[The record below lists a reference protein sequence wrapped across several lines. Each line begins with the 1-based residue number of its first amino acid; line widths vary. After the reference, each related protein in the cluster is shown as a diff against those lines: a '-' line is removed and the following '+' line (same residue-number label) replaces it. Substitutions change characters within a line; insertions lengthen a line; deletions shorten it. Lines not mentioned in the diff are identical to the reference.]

1 MNCGYVMELRDIE
14 YFAVIAEHGQLGR
27 AAEALHLSQPAL
39 SKSLRRLEDALGV
52 KLFRRAPRGMELTP
66 EGSLLLLRVRELR
79 VSLGSVAREI
89 ADVSQGRAGHI
100 RVGMGP
106 ALPTKF
112 MAAAFAEFMKA
123 APRTSIQT
131 IVSDADEITPA
142 LRDGRLDV
150 VVNLLHPRPPEG
162 LVYAPL
168 YDDEYVVCGSVR
180 HRLSRQRDVSL
191 DDLSE
196 ERWILSGPVLP
207 TQQRLQQVF
216 QHGGLAPP
224 RIAFETR
231 SPALRLQTAASSD
244 LLLYISRHV
253 IDEAVAAGAALR
265 VIPVKELV
273 WLRPVGVI
281 RRKESYVPPAVGVL
295 MKILETASRRM
306 KVPGR

>member
-1 MNCGYVMELRDIE
+1 MNCGYAMELSDIE

-100 RVGMGP
+100 RVGSGP
-106 ALPTKF
+106 VVPTQF
-112 MAAAFAEFMKA
+112 LAAVFAEFLKA
-123 APRTSIQT
+123 APRTSIEA

-162 LVYAPL
+162 LVYTHL

-180 HRLSRQRDVSL
+180 HRLSGQREVSL

-196 ERWILSGPVLP
+196 ERWVLSGPVLP
-207 TQQRLQQVF
+207 TQQKLQQVF

-224 RIAFETR
+224 RIVFESR

-253 IDEAVAAGAALR
+253 IEEAVAAGTALR

-306 KVPGR
+306 KVQGR

>member
-14 YFAVIAEHGQLGR
+14 YFAVIAEHRQLGR

-142 LRDGRLDV
+142 RRDGRLDV

-191 DDLSE
+191 DDLGE
-196 ERWILSGPVLP
+196 ERWVLSGPVLP

-224 RIAFETR
+224 RIVFESR

-265 VIPVKELV
+265 IIPVKELV